1 MQVSLL
7 PVRIIPGRASRIR
20 TAKEGRGAMHPVA
33 LTIAGSDSGGGAGI
47 QADLKTFSALGV
59 FGTSALTAITAQN
72 TRGVSRVEAISPAM
86 VRAQI
91 DTVFDDIDIGAVKIG
106 MLATPDVIRAV
117 ADALAGRDVPVVLDP
132 VMVAKSGDALLAED
146 AMAALVSELMPR
158 ADLITPN
165 LPEAARLLAGAEAA
179 SDMEMMA
186 QGTALSALGPRAV
199 LMKGGHGGGPVCTDI
214 LIRVGSDPVSLSAPR
229 IATAN
234 THGTGCTL
242 SAAIAA
248 GLARGLELEAAV
260 RKAHAYLQG
269 AIAAADRLGIGRG
282 HGPVHHFHALWPAE
296 VRREHA

>member
-1 MQVSLL
+1 
-7 PVRIIPGRASRIR
+7 
-20 TAKEGRGAMHPVA
+20 MHPVA

-72 TRGVSRVEAISPAM
+72 TRGVSGVEAISPAM

-117 ADALAGRDVPVVLDP
+117 AEALAGRDVPVVLDP

-146 AMAALVSELMPR
+146 AIAALVSELLPC

-165 LPEAARLLAGAEAA
+165 LPEAARLLTEPEAA
-179 SDMEMMA
+179 SDTEMMA
-186 QGTALSALGPRAV
+186 QGTALCALGPRAV

-260 RKAHAYLQG
+260 REAHAYLQG
-269 AIAAADRLGIGRG
+269 AIAAADRLGIGGG